1 MKSNHIV
8 PLVAVVA
15 IVATVRVATLQH
27 ALSFS
32 SMHVQRPNCNNIA
45 QYRSSSRRQRE
56 TIRHWTTVHMT
67 SGKDTTQQQLQ
78 PPPPPPPPPPK
89 TTPSSTKIS
98 DSDTD
103 TDTDIDTDTD
113 TKTADDHDDDDD
125 ETKNIS
131 NLEYAFYD
139 EATILV
145 KAGSGGQG
153 GSTFRKGIGGQNGRP
168 DGGNGG
174 NGGDVI
180 LIVDDSLNTLA
191 GLSLYAYKANSFG
204 GSGAAMNRRQQQQ
217 SSQQQHQ
224 RYQSFRAEIGCD
236 GERQLKS
243 GRYGSDVTIRVPPGT
258 VVHEV
263 IENEDGDEE
272 LVELGTLLLP
282 ETNDGREN
290 IGGGDGDDDTVIT
303 RRMRSSMSTYLP
315 STTTLVVAIGGEG
328 GEGSGINQKGR
339 GLQRPRLSPKGGEKR
354 KLRLTLKLV
363 ADVAL
368 VGVPNA
374 GKSTFLSKVTRAK
387 PKISDY
393 PFTTGK
399 LLFVII

>member
-1 MKSNHIV
+1 MIIMKCNHIL
-8 PLVAVVA
+8 PFVAVVV
-15 IVATVRVATLQH
+15 VATVRVATLQH

-32 SMHVQRPNCNNIA
+32 YLQPCPNNNIV
-45 QYRSSSRRQRE
+45 QYRSRRQRE
-56 TIRHWTTVHMT
+56 PVRYWSSSTTSVHMT
-67 SGKDTTQQQLQ
+67 SGDDATQQQLQ
-78 PPPPPPPPPPK
+78 SPL
-89 TTPSSTKIS
+89 TMPSSLKI
-98 DSDTD
+98 SDTD
-103 TDTDIDTDTD
+103 TDTDTDTD
-113 TKTADDHDDDDD
+113 NHDDDD
-125 ETKNIS
+125 ETRNIS

-217 SSQQQHQ
+217 SSQQQRQ
-224 RYQSFRAEIGCD
+224 RYQSFRAQIGFD

-290 IGGGDGDDDTVIT
+290 IGNGDDDTVIT

-315 STTTLVVAIGGEG
+315 STTTLVVASGGEG

-399 LLFVII
+399 LLFAII

>member
-1 MKSNHIV
+1 
-8 PLVAVVA
+8 
-15 IVATVRVATLQH
+15 
-27 ALSFS
+27 
-32 SMHVQRPNCNNIA
+32 
-45 QYRSSSRRQRE
+45 
-56 TIRHWTTVHMT
+56 MT
-67 SGKDTTQQQLQ
+67 SGDDATQQQLQ
-78 PPPPPPPPPPK
+78 SPL
-89 TTPSSTKIS
+89 TMPSSLKI
-98 DSDTD
+98 SDTD
-103 TDTDIDTDTD
+103 TDTDTDN
-113 TKTADDHDDDDD
+113 HDDDDD
-125 ETKNIS
+125 ETRNIS

-217 SSQQQHQ
+217 SSQQQRQ
-224 RYQSFRAEIGCD
+224 RYQSFRAQIGFD

-290 IGGGDGDDDTVIT
+290 IGDGDDDTVIT

-315 STTTLVVAIGGEG
+315 STTTLVVASGGEG

-399 LLFVII
+399 LLFAII

>member
-1 MKSNHIV
+1 MKSNHIL
-8 PLVAVVA
+8 PFIAAAVVA
-15 IVATVRVATLQH
+15 TIRVATLQH

-32 SMHVQRPNCNNIA
+32 STYLQPRPNNNIV
-45 QYRSSSRRQRE
+45 QYRNRRQRE
-56 TIRHWTTVHMT
+56 PVQYWSSSTTSGHMT
-67 SGKDTTQQQLQ
+67 SGDDATQQQLQ
-78 PPPPPPPPPPK
+78 SPL
-89 TTPSSTKIS
+89 TTPSSLKIS
-98 DSDTD
+98 NTDTD
-103 TDTDIDTDTD
+103 TDTDTDN
-113 TKTADDHDDDDD
+113 HDDDDD